1 MEVDEDSGSG
11 DLTSGSSTSLTSKDF
26 RFLNVKRRL
35 KYQIRRRKKKR
46 FSVKCRDISTK
57 LNSTHPCRLIYLL
70 INLFKIT
77 MPTVSHNRSLIRSA
91 SPANTP
97 SSALLRTL
105 RCQNASLASAL
116 NDKMV
121 EIRELSE
128 VIDGLNA
135 EILGLK
141 MDVADLRAAK
151 DDEVNTPP
159 GISPE
164 ALEAEFQVRLVE
176 YLEPVKSVMNK
187 MLDHTVG
194 LTDEITRAMHM
205 VSAPGRRSRS
215 VASLAASNSS
225 VALARRAT
233 LAKKTSIER
242 RKGLTWSD

>member
-1 MEVDEDSGSG
+1 M
-11 DLTSGSSTSLTSKDF
+11 
-26 RFLNVKRRL
+26 
-35 KYQIRRRKKKR
+35 I
-46 FSVKCRDISTK
+46 
-57 LNSTHPCRLIYLL
+57 PLL
-70 INLFKIT
+70 
-77 MPTVSHNRSLIRSA
+77 TVSHNRSLIRSA
-91 SPANTP
+91 SPTNTP
-97 SSALLRTL
+97 SSALLRPL

-242 RKGLTWSD
+242 RKGLTRSD